1 MRITQK
7 KTYILLFVNFYIMRI
22 CSLESIP
29 FPVHSIGTRNLILPG
44 VFQHFIQTSTP
55 LKDLLRF
62 SSYSLSPL
70 FSHWEVFD
78 RIWHFIISLRII
90 SRATYKNRRWELIP
104 LVLLDDFWL
113 ISKFFFIFFF
123 LIEILLSLFFSTYQV
138 VFWIFHARFAA
149 ITAQANTMAS
159 TLAMVVLDSSNVRSE
174 GAGSMCANQSR
185 TAFA

>member
-1 MRITQK
+1 M
-7 KTYILLFVNFYIMRI
+7 FVNFYIMRI

-90 SRATYKNRRWELIP
+90 SRATYKNRRWELIL

-113 ISKFFFIFFF
+113 ISKFFFIVFFF
-123 LIEILLSLFFSTYQV
+123 NRNSSFSFLLHIIRSYFGYSMQGLPRSQL
-138 VFWIFHARFAA
+138 R
-149 ITAQANTMAS
+149 Q
-159 TLAMVVLDSSNVRSE
+159 TLWHLRLRRLCWFLQTFDQKEQTVRVQIKIGRPLRGE
-174 GAGSMCANQSR
+174 
-185 TAFA
+185 